1 MHFFGY
7 PCLPVHLPACSD
19 LIRKGTPLVDV
30 NRKLSVTPGQI
41 ADQRKELVAAIDQLF
56 AIY

>member
-1 MHFFGY
+1 M
-7 PCLPVHLPACSD
+7 PTTALAIIACSD
-19 LIRKGTPLVDV
+19 LIRKGTPPVDV

-56 AIY
+56 TIY